1 MPALDVAIRAAAAV
15 VGAKKFDQATRRVR
29 KSARDAAKGV
39 DQVDKALDKQ
49 GKTATKTSSE
59 MGRLA
64 KRLIGAAAAY
74 KAFRFTVSSVREFAK
89 FQKGMANVSTMLNEQ
104 TRKLLPKYTKQI
116 IALTKE
122 YGQNAEVLSL
132 GLYDILSASIDASQA
147 MEVLEIA
154 TQAAIGGMTDAGV
167 AADAITTVLNS
178 YSLAASEAGRA
189 SDILFAIVK
198 RGKITF
204 GELASG
210 IGKVASIAAASGL
223 SIEEV
228 GAAIATMTRAGIQS
242 DIAMTSL
249 RAILMTFLS
258 PTKENAQAARDL
270 GFELSTATLKADGL
284 TGVVQKLIGK
294 APSSVAGAFSN
305 ARGIAGLAALIG
317 SAEGHLAD
325 LGTISDSAGDR
336 LEAFGQH
343 VDTVAQQ
350 LAKANQQ
357 WAGFKRGVGEYFVLR
372 AGEIADIAGALKEV
386 HKSSVFWRGSAA
398 DTGPKPTDFS
408 VDIAAAAERSKKEIR
423 ELIRFIE
430 SEGGH
435 VPGKL
440 RQLLDPSI
448 EDVERDRMLK
458 SRVDF
463 RAGQDEES
471 GKSESSRLEEELK
484 RAAGINKLTKEHI
497 KVLEDEKALI
507 GRTADERARHNAILR
522 FERIATKELG
532 EDIKEITQEYEDTLD
547 ALEAVQKAQS
557 KKDIRAKYF
566 GALEKER
573 ELLGMTT
580 DERER
585 ANELQR
591 FENELKAAGVEVTKE
606 LTDAYIEQLQANQEL
621 REQSERDEAFA
632 RKFDEDRRNILRSPL
647 IAMLEDRELE
657 EVLKEGVARLAT
669 TVLEN
674 MYEKTIVDPLM
685 DAMEKT
691 IDPAMEKI
699 TDMIMEGLS
708 QVASMATS
716 LLSSILGGVVS
727 GIGGAIGGGIGGL
740 GGLFGGGGGA
750 AAGGAGSITGSGIS
764 GISLPAADGAV
775 FNNASVTPFA
785 RGGILDG
792 PTIFPMANGGLAL
805 GGEAGHEALMP
816 LERDSSGRL
825 GVTTAGDGESSK
837 TPIKIINVMD
847 MSQVQEYLG
856 TGDGERQIVNI
867 MRRNAGEVTNIS
879 T

>member
-1 MPALDVAIRAAAAV
+1 M
-15 VGAKKFDQATRRVR
+15 KKH
-29 KSARDAAKGV
+29 
-39 DQVDKALDKQ
+39 
-49 GKTATKTSSE
+49 GKTATKTGGE
-59 MGRLA
+59 IGKLA

-74 KAFRFTVSSVREFAK
+74 KAFRLAVSSVREFAK

-147 MEVLEIA
+147 MGVLEIA
-154 TQAAIGGMTDAGV
+154 TQAAIGGMTDTAV

-189 SDILFAIVK
+189 SDVLFAIVK

-210 IGKVASIAAASGL
+210 IGKVSSIAAASGL

-258 PTKENAQAARDL
+258 PTRENIQAAKAL
-270 GFELSTATLKADGL
+270 GFELNITTLKSEGL
-284 TGVVQKLIGK
+284 TGVIQKLIGK
-294 APSSVAGAFSN
+294 SPSSVAGAFSN
-305 ARGIAGLAALIG
+305 ARGLAGLAALIG
-317 SAEGHLAD
+317 SAEGHLKD
-325 LGTISDSAGDR
+325 LGTISDSSGDR
-336 LEAFGQH
+336 LEAFGEH

-372 AGEIADIAGALKEV
+372 AGEIADIAGAAKEV
-386 HKSSVFWRGSAA
+386 HKSSVFWRGTAA
-398 DTGPKPTDFS
+398 DTGPDLDSIKESNKSIGQTLKDLEGRTDAQ
-408 VDIAAAAERSKKEIR
+408 IK
-423 ELIRFIE
+423 RFIKMRE
-430 SEGGH
+430 VLGERVH
-435 VPGKL
+435 PRV
-440 RQLLDPSI
+440 RQLLEPSFD
-448 EDVERDRMLK
+448 EAEQDRTLK

-463 RAGQDEES
+463 RAEFDEELV
-471 GKSESSRLEEELK
+471 KSDTKEVEEELK
-484 RAAGINKLTKEHI
+484 RAASINKLTKEHI

-507 GRTADERARHNAILR
+507 GLTADERARHNDVLR
-522 FERIATKELG
+522 FEQIATKELG
-532 EDIKEITQEYEDTLD
+532 EDIEDISKAYQKALD
-547 ALEAVQKAQS
+547 ELVALQKAQS
-557 KKDIRAKYF
+557 KKEIVARYF
-566 GALEKER
+566 GTLEKER
-573 ELLGMTT
+573 ELLGLTS

-585 ANELQR
+585 AIELQR

-606 LTDAYIEQLQANQEL
+606 LTNAYKDQLGANQ
-621 REQSERDEAFA
+621 RAGEQAERDASFVKRFE
-632 RKFDEDRRNILRSPL
+632 EDRKNILRGPL

-657 EVLKEGVARLAT
+657 EVFKESVARLGT
-669 TVLEN
+669 TVVEH
-674 MYEKTIVDPLM
+674 MYEKTIVEPLM
-685 DAMEKT
+685 EILEDT

-699 TDMIMEGLS
+699 ASMIMEGLAG
-708 QVASMATS
+708 VASMAVN

-727 GIGGAIGGGIGGL
+727 GIGGAIGGGL
-740 GGLFGGGGGA
+740 GGLFGGAGGA
-750 AAGGAGSITGSGIS
+750 AASGAGSITGAGIS
-764 GISLPAADGAV
+764 GISLPAANGLV

-785 RGGILDG
+785 SGGVLDG
-792 PTIFPMANGGLAL
+792 PTVFPMANGGLAL
-805 GGEAGHEALMP
+805 GGEAGHEGLLP
-816 LERDSSGRL
+816 LERDSKNRL
-825 GVTTAGDGESSK
+825 SVHTTGDGESGK

-867 MRRNAGEVTNIS
+867 MRRNAGEVTNVS
-879 T
+879 G